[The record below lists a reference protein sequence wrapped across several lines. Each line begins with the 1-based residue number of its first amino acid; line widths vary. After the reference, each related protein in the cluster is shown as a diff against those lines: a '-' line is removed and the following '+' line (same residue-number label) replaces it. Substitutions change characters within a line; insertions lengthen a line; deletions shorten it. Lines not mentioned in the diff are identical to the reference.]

1 MENNE
6 FKIEIQTVER
16 IKERMRE
23 QQLRDLEAE
32 NARLRA
38 EADRA
43 KSVVD
48 YGVMVGVLPDPEEE
62 EN

>member
-1 MENNE
+1 MG
-6 FKIEIQTVER
+6 FAIRPKT
-16 IKERMRE
+16 KEQRKAEDMTA
-23 QQLRDLEAE
+23 QLRDLEAE

-48 YGVMVGVLPDPEEE
+48 YGVMMGVLPDPEEE